1 MAWTGAGGFDTDA
14 GPALAAPL
22 LEARFVERYGII
34 RSRTNGSSLQGT
46 SSSTLR
52 PATAFGPGLPPTQM
66 STASITSPL
75 TLTFLPSR
83 PMSAAA
89 WFPHPATHPDQCIVS
104 DWPC

>member
-1 MAWTGAGGFDTDA
+1 MAWTGGSGLDID
-14 GPALAAPL
+14 GWLALAAL
-22 LEARFVERYGII
+22 LPEARFEERYGII

-52 PATAFGPGLPPTQM
+52 PATAFGPGLPPTKM

-104 DWPC
+104 D

>member
-52 PATAFGPGLPPTQM
+52 PATAFGPGLPPTKM

-75 TLTFLPSR
+75 TLTFFFKRHSYPPYRYSHPTRR
-83 PMSAAA
+83 P
-89 WFPHPATHPDQCIVS
+89 PHPDR
-104 DWPC
+104 